1 MSLWAAHAI
10 RHHTLP
16 QEHFGSKKKKKT
28 QKVKMRFY

>member
-16 QEHFGSKKKKKT
+16 QEHFGSKKKKKP
-28 QKVKMRFY
+28 KK